1 MKIIILSVVWYGSET
16 WSLILR
22 EVYRV
27 RVLEGR
33 GRKTILGPKGNEV
46 RANCNKFDSWS
57 FRGDWIRLNILRADC
72 YMKKWNVEN
81 IHGLTQLS
89 GGHHCVVT
97 NFFMIC
103 IHHQIFG
110 YSNQEWWCRQA
121 MWHAWEW
128 AEMHSGFGRGN
139 LIERYQLEGLS
150 VWGQYQNGTFSN

>member
-1 MKIIILSVVWYGSET
+1 MKIIILSVVWCGSET

-22 EVYRV
+22 EVYRM

-46 RANCNKFDSWS
+46 KANCNKFDSWS
-57 FRGDWIRLNILRADC
+57 FRGVYIRLNILGADSC
-72 YMKKWNVEN
+72 VKKWNVEN

-97 NFFMIC
+97 NFLMIC

-110 YSNQEWWCRQA
+110 YSNQECWSRQA

-128 AEMHSGFGRGN
+128 ANVHTGLWRGN
-139 LIERYQLEGLS
+139 LRGRYQLEGLS
-150 VWGQYQNGTFSN
+150 IWEQF